1 MLATLQAAEIELL
14 QTIAFI
20 SSSDYDSLPVCGFW
34 TLHDL
39 IGHLADWDK
48 YFLNWLAIMTDK
60 PQRDLYW
67 DEDGDRFNA
76 WLCEQRRGETWAQ
89 TWADFRQNR
98 QLFQQNLVAIPDQQ
112 FLRKE
117 ESMPFPSIY
126 HCAWSAL
133 EHYMD
138 HAAGVRRELK
148 YLMSEELLSFHGP
161 YTD

>member
-34 TLHDL
+34 TLDDL

-98 QLFQQNLVAIPDQQ
+98 QLFQQNLAAIPDQQ

-138 HAAGVRRELK
+138 HAAGVRGELRC
-148 YLMSEELLSFHGP
+148 LMSEELLSFHGP